1 MNKNLK
7 NFQVWSNKM
16 NKNPKIKSVRA
27 EDDLHLIV
35 EFDNNITK
43 NYDCQLIINRH
54 EFQPLRNK
62 AFFRSVTV
70 DSGGYGVSWNED
82 IDISEYELWTNGKEI
97 ISGKTGTCTR
107 ILGIDKQAALR

>member
-7 NFQVWSNKM
+7 NFPAWSKDKNG
-16 NKNPKIKSVRA
+16 NPKIKSVRA

-43 NYDCQLIINRH
+43 NYDCQQLMHRR

-70 DSGGYGVSWNED
+70 DIGGYGVSWNED
-82 IDISEYELWTNGKEI
+82 IDISEYELWINGKQI
-97 ISGKTGTCTR
+97 IS
-107 ILGIDKQAALR
+107 